1 MGTKLQKNG
10 TSQEAN
16 TVYHK
21 NWPNKKNSIH
31 IPFDLNTVASPEFSD
46 KIVNDKIPDHDMLV
60 GGFPC
65 QDYSVAGV
73 NTKGIEGKK
82 GVLWWNIHKILKV
95 KKPKYIF
102 LENVDRLLKSPTS
115 NRGRD
120 FAIIL
125 STLNKLGYSVEWKVI
140 NAADYGM
147 PQRRRRVYILAY
159 HQDSKVKI
167 EKSDKWLE
175 ANGVLAKSF
184 PGELT
189 GPLKELTLE
198 SNIKELSDTFSNGK
212 FLNTGLM
219 VNSNV
224 IMSDFKAVLNPLEYN
239 SYSQKHHVLGDVLIT
254 EKIEDPSFF
263 VNAEKK
269 LKVPIFKIT
278 QPGFVVEPKL
288 IRHGN
293 VIELKTE
300 LDKWIYLK
308 GRKAEER
315 ISSKGTFYYKEGP
328 MPLTDD
334 LNKPSRTIVTSE
346 GGPGPSRFKH
356 LIFDGKKYRRLL
368 PIELERLNMFPDNH
382 TAIGVNNG
390 KELLISP
397 SKRAFFMGNALVVGV
412 VERIG
417 KQLHDF
423 IK

>member
-1 MGTKLQKNG
+1 M
-10 TSQEAN
+10 
-16 TVYHK
+16 
-21 NWPNKKNSIH
+21 
-31 IPFDLNTVASPEFSD
+31 
-46 KIVNDKIPDHDMLV
+46 
-60 GGFPC
+60 
-65 QDYSVAGV
+65 
-73 NTKGIEGKK
+73 
-82 GVLWWNIHKILKV
+82 
-95 KKPKYIF
+95 
-102 LENVDRLLKSPTS
+102 
-115 NRGRD
+115 
-120 FAIIL
+120 
-125 STLNKLGYSVEWKVI
+125 NKLGYSVEWKVI

-167 EKSDKWLE
+167 EKSNKWLE

-288 IRHGN
+288 IRLGN
-293 VIELKTE
+293 VIELHTE

-382 TAIGVNNG
+382 TSIGINNG
-390 KELLISP
+390 KATSISS

-412 VERIG
+412 IERIG
-417 KQLHDF
+417 IQLLNF